1 LKQYKNLIAAG
12 CSFSSDAIGGVPPT
26 EQSMGGCSFIDARD
40 GTPSTP
46 KTWVGFLAQ
55 QLTVTSLV
63 NVACSGHGNILT
75 ANSILEIL
83 NKFNYDPADTLIVFN
98 LTDPARLDIPC
109 AFDSLNE
116 DDRNVLWTKDII
128 NYSYLKISNDNIDKI
143 KIWMGID
150 QVERFT
156 SNAIELLF
164 TLLEYRKFNYYFMIM
179 GNYID
184 HQYLGPIIK
193 KHKDRLISLNPGI
206 SMIDFCQLTNN
217 TVSDSDLHPSIDGH
231 KIIADMI
238 YEYINGL

>member
-1 LKQYKNLIAAG
+1 LYKNLIVSG
-12 CSFSSDAIGGVPPT
+12 CSFTSDGIGGSPPT
-26 EQSMGGCSFIDARD
+26 DISQGGCSYINTGDHPIAE
-40 GTPSTP
+40 PN
-46 KTWVGFLAQ
+46 TWPGFLARK
-55 QLTVTSLV
+55 LNVTSLI
-63 NVACSGHGNILT
+63 NTACSGHGNILV
-75 ANSILEIL
+75 ANSILELL
-83 NKFNYDPADTLIVFN
+83 NKFNYAPENSLIIFN
-98 LTDPARLDIPC
+98 LSDPARLDLPC
-109 AFDSLNE
+109 AFDDLNA
-116 DDRNVLWTKDII
+116 DDKNVLWTNDII
-128 NYSYLKISNDNIDKI
+128 DYSYLKISNDNIDRI

-150 QVERFT
+150 QVEKFT